1 MRGWVIVLLAIAAG
15 VVGAWVGY
23 WIGHALGWT
32 TNAEWPLRI
41 GGGDRAILL
50 SMGLSFLSVVGAGGL
65 LVARPMLR
73 ERRLLATGRQARATI
88 IKVWR
93 TGLSARGVLGGARR
107 QLGFDLEVHPDG
119 GTAYVAHAVDLVRPA
134 EVDAFAPGAEVNVR
148 YDPAK
153 PTHVAVEGLASPS
166 LA

>member
-1 MRGWVIVLLAIAAG
+1 MRAWVIVVIAIVVG
-15 VVGAWVGY
+15 IVGAWVGY
-23 WIGHALGWT
+23 WLGHAFGWT
-32 TNAEWPLRI
+32 TNAQWPHQV

-50 SMGLSFLSVVGAGGL
+50 SISLSFLSVVGAGGL
-65 LVARPMLR
+65 LVARPRLR

-88 IKVWR
+88 VKVWR
-93 TGLSARGVLGGARR
+93 TGLTTRGLVTATRR

-119 GTAYVAHAVDLVRPA
+119 RAAYTVRATGFVSSA
-134 EVDAFAPGAEVNVR
+134 EVGAFAPGAEVSIR

-166 LA
+166 PV

>member
-1 MRGWVIVLLAIAAG
+1 MRAFATIVLAIVAG

-32 TNAEWPLRI
+32 TNATWPWQM

-50 SMGLSFLSVVGAGGL
+50 AILASMGSVAAVGGWL
-65 LVARPMLR
+65 IARPLMQL
-73 ERRLLATGRQARATI
+73 RRLLANGRRAHATVLR
-88 IKVWR
+88 VWR
-93 TGLSARGVLGGARR
+93 TGFFSQGGDRPWR
-107 QLGFDLEVHPDG
+107 ELGFDLEVHPDG
-119 GTAYVAHAVDLVRPA
+119 QAAHTVRARGHVNPA

-153 PTHVAVEGLASPS
+153 PTHVAVESLAAPS

>member
-1 MRGWVIVLLAIAAG
+1 MRGWVIVVLAIAVG
-15 VVGAWVGY
+15 IVGAWVGY
-23 WIGHALGWT
+23 WVGHALGWT

-73 ERRLLATGRQARATI
+73 ERRLLATGQQARATI
-88 IKVWR
+88 LKVWR
-93 TGLSARGVLGGARR
+93 TGLSARGVLGGTRK

-119 GTAYVAHAVDLVRPA
+119 RAAYTVHATGFVSAVDVG
-134 EVDAFAPGAEVNVR
+134 AFAPGVEVNVR
-148 YDPAK
+148 YDPAN
-153 PTHVAVEGLASPS
+153 PTRVAVEGVASRLP
-166 LA
+166 A